1 MPTRRP
7 TGDLYIFHDYT
18 YFATRKELLKLP
30 SVTTLILLIAIFLL
44 TVAFLFGLVLT
55 QLKRIIIL
63 LLPCHFEAFSS
74 HFASQVARQ
83 MSY

>member
-44 TVAFLFGLVLT
+44 TVAFRPYF
-55 QLKRIIIL
+55 
-63 LLPCHFEAFSS
+63 
-74 HFASQVARQ
+74 
-83 MSY
+83 

>member
-30 SVTTLILLIAIFLL
+30 SVTTFN
-44 TVAFLFGLVLT
+44 
-55 QLKRIIIL
+55 IINCDF
-63 LLPCHFEAFSS
+63 PANCSFFVWFSS
-74 HFASQVARQ
+74 HAAKEDNNIATA
-83 MSY
+83 MSF